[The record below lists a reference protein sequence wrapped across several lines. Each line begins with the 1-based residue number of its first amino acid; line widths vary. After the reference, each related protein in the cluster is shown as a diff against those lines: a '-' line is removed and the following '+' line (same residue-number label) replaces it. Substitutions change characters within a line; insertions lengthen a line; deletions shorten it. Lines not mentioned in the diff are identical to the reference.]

1 MFSTYILILRLPD
14 LNAFTTRP
22 SSGATFLSSRRWIS
36 SSSSRMDLTRKTDKV
51 DRFYAFWEDYAIQT
65 FWRLQRGFL
74 HLQLQAIC
82 EESLQVFMFL
92 SGSLWTRLITCFF
105 HPVQMK
111 IHGMV
116 FLSTFPCFLFSPSS
130 FSSVDRL
137 LPLFDRFPLPC
148 SWKSCF
154 ELAYAL
160 KLFVTNNWALRF
172 NSVWY
177 RSMEVTL
184 HERYRAC
191 NISPPTNCCVK
202 LLKNFF

>member
-51 DRFYAFWEDYAIQT
+51 DRFYAFWEDYALQT

-74 HLQLQAIC
+74 YLQLQAIC

-111 IHGMV
+111 SHGMV
-116 FLSTFPCFLFSPSS
+116 FLSTFPCFLFSPSY
-130 FSSVDRL
+130 
-137 LPLFDRFPLPC
+137 FPRSTDFFPC
-148 SWKSCF
+148 STAFLCLVVGKVV
-154 ELAYAL
+154 LNL
-160 KLFVTNNWALRF
+160 L
-172 NSVWY
+172 
-177 RSMEVTL
+177 TL
-184 HERYRAC
+184 
-191 NISPPTNCCVK
+191 
-202 LLKNFF
+202 